1 MGYTISYVCV
11 SHRGLC
17 RQPHQDNFLCGGQIL
32 PPGTNGTPDALTGT
46 LPSGPDAIFGVFDG
60 MGGEEMGEMGA
71 YLAAREAL
79 NTRLEGKPRGCFL
92 DFCRRANESLTEYI
106 RSYQL
111 SAMGTTAS
119 VLSFTEQGIWLC
131 HLGDSRIYRLREGKL
146 TRLTAD
152 QVLPWFPGKKPPLA
166 QYLGLPPEE
175 GEPKPQITRTDFRH
189 GDIYL
194 ICSDGLTDLVTEDEI
209 CKILRSTPY
218 QTAASALLSMALSR
232 GGWDNVTV
240 LTCKTQP
247 TARIPMFIKRL
258 FNQPIV

>member
-1 MGYTISYVCV
+1 MGYTISYICV

-17 RQPHQDNFLCGGQIL
+17 RQTHQDNFLCGGQIL

-71 YLAAREAL
+71 YLAAREAM
-79 NTRLEGKPRGCFL
+79 NTRLEGEPKERFL
-92 DFCRRANESLTEYI
+92 DFCRRANESLTEYT
-106 RSYQL
+106 RSHHL

-152 QVLPWFPGKKPPLA
+152 QVLPWFPGRKPPLA
-166 QYLGLPPEE
+166 LYLGIPQEE
-175 GEPKPQITRTDFRH
+175 EVFTPQILRLMPQAE
-189 GDIYL
+189 DIYL
-194 ICSDGLTDLVTEDEI
+194 LCSDGLTDMVSRDEI
-209 CKILRSTPY
+209 QHILNTTPY
-218 QTAASALLSMALSR
+218 DKAAEALLSKALSN
-232 GGWDNVTV
+232 GGRDNVTV
-240 LTCKTQP
+240 ITCKTQES
-247 TARIPMFIKRL
+247 ARIPMFIKRL
-258 FNQPIV
+258 FRKPIV

>member
-17 RQPHQDNFLCGGQIL
+17 RQTHQDNFLCGGHIL
-32 PPGTNGTPDALTGT
+32 PPNTNGTPAAMTGT
-46 LPSGPDAIFGVFDG
+46 LRSGPDALFGVFDG

-79 NTRLEGKPRGCFL
+79 HTRLEGEPKGCFQ

-106 RSYQL
+106 RSHQL

-119 VLSFTEQGIWLC
+119 VLSFAEQRIWMC

-175 GEPKPQITRTDFRH
+175 GEPEPQITGLSFRH

-194 ICSDGLTDLVTEDEI
+194 LCSDGLTDLVTDDEI
-209 CKILRSTPY
+209 RQTLKAVPY
-218 QTAASALLSMALSR
+218 KKAASTLLSMALTR
-232 GGWDNVTV
+232 GGRDNVTV
-240 LTCKTQP
+240 LTCKPQP